1 MTTTF
6 KPLHDLI
13 LVDVI
18 KPDPTKGGILVAS
31 EEFIKPTKGKVL
43 AMGPGKYEKG
53 KLVEIPVKVG
63 DIVTW
68 SGGSVQKYTID
79 NEEFNVVPASQLIGI
94 ERA

>member
-18 KPDPTKGGILVAS
+18 KPDPTKGGILIAS
-31 EEFIKPTKGKVL
+31 EDLLKPIKGKVL
-43 AMGPGKYEKG
+43 AVGPGKYEKG
-53 KLVEIPVKVG
+53 KLVEVPVKVG
-63 DIVTW
+63 DVVTW
-68 SGGSVQKYTID
+68 SRGAVQKYTID
-79 NEEFNVVPASQLIGI
+79 KEEFNVVPASQLIGV